1 MFEFIFKR
9 NGESAGVAPAATE
22 TAAGAAA
29 AASAERREQQ
39 TRQAA
44 ALAGDEAAA
53 VALILQSEFAGVRL
67 QAAEHVRSLPLLE
80 QVLQAMRNT
89 DRRVAKLMQSR
100 LDAIRYHEAEQ
111 RKAAVCLEL
120 AARMLADEKLTPNQ
134 VAELDRQW
142 SITTADAAQAISFAS
157 QRMALDAR
165 LQAQV
170 QLQRQMIDALAAL
183 RQLPASMDDKAAA
196 QAALDQYA
204 AQFERCQ
211 QDAEHATLPKHLLT
225 DFAAALNQTRAA
237 LAAGQAALAAKA
249 APAPAQQQAATA
261 VADSAGADAARLNGA
276 TSDDVEAGGAAASG
290 PNSSEDALVN
300 ASAGAAAGTM
310 PAKAAPAGRAAKPAA
325 PDPQFL
331 STLDALE
338 QALEQGLLHAAAE
351 HDKWLKEHKARLAP
365 AVTERLNHLRAEL
378 KRLSDWAR
386 WSGNVSRE
394 ELVKVV
400 EELPALG
407 LAMSE
412 LAKKVGSMRERWKA
426 LDAVSGH
433 APRSLWERFDRA
445 CTTAYAP
452 AAAHFKQLADERH
465 ANAAKA
471 QALIEETR
479 AMAQAA
485 AEGVDLKNVAA
496 AGQRLR
502 QMWSRLGAM
511 ERKEKRKLEQAFD
524 KALGQMLAPLTQQ
537 RKIEVTRR
545 EQLIQEAE
553 QLQPTERH
561 ALDLLKRLQERWQ
574 EQAKALPLERKAEQA
589 LWQRFRAA
597 CDAVYSKRKEVAHAA
612 DHERKAHLHARE
624 ALCAQLETATFSG
637 DDKAQLAA
645 IAALLRET
653 ASAWQHAGTVPRAA
667 EARISQRYQAAQAQ
681 VQAQA
686 DAIRRRSGAAQAH
699 ALRDK
704 LRLCQALEGQLVPA
718 SAANGAAT
726 ADEWQAR
733 WVAIPKL
740 GGEYE
745 KALSGRYNAALAL
758 LGSDAANYLAQLEA
772 NRQRLLDEV
781 LRLEIVAGVD
791 SGAEFARERLKMQVE
806 VLQSSLKSGQKPQS
820 ATAAYLQLCAMPALA
835 DDRTVSRIEAL
846 FRRIGG
852 GER

>member
-9 NGESAGVAPAATE
+9 NGENAGVAPAATE
-22 TAAGAAA
+22 TAASTAA

-39 TRQAA
+39 TQQAA

-111 RKAAVCLEL
+111 RKAAACLEL

-183 RQLPASMDDKAAA
+183 RQLPTSMDDKAAA
-196 QAALDQYA
+196 QAALEQFA

-211 QDAEHATLPKHLLT
+211 QDAEHATLPKHLLM
-225 DFAAALNQTRAA
+225 DFAAALSQTRAA
-237 LAAGQAALAAKA
+237 LAAGQAKVAASA
-249 APAPAQQQAATA
+249 AAAVAQPVAVAAATE
-261 VADSAGADAARLNGA
+261 S
-276 TSDDVEAGGAAASG
+276 AAASG
-290 PNSSEDALVN
+290 TAGPGAAGVAYATGASDAATTAAAATAAAVS
-300 ASAGAAAGTM
+300 ASAAAAS
-310 PAKAAPAGRAAKPAA
+310 AAPAGRPAKAAA

-351 HDKWLKEHKARLAP
+351 HDKWLKEHKAKLAP

-589 LWQRFRAA
+589 LWQRFRTA

-667 EARISQRYQAAQAQ
+667 EARISQRYQAAQAH

-704 LRLCQALEGQLVPA
+704 LRLCQALEGQLA
-718 SAANGAAT
+718 QGSAANGAAT
-726 ADEWQAR
+726 AEEWQAR
-733 WVAIPKL
+733 WMAIPKL

-745 KALSGRYNAALAL
+745 KALGGRYNAALAL
-758 LGSDAANYLAQLEA
+758 LGSDAASYLAQLEA
-772 NRQRLLDEV
+772 NRERLLAEV